1 MKKFLF
7 GIICFIFVGCTEPV
21 LNSSEYVIV
30 DTLEDNR
37 NGFGVILSYDVVVMV
52 KEDSSFHY
60 GRLTNDGMLADIK
73 IKKVKN
79 YYK

>member
-1 MKKFLF
+1 MKKFLL
-7 GIICFIFVGCTEPV
+7 GIICIIFVGCVEPV
-21 LNSSEYVIV
+21 LNSGEYVIV
-30 DTLEDNR
+30 DSLQNNR
-37 NGFGVILSYDVVVMV
+37 NGFGMILSYDVVVMV

-60 GRLTNDGMLADIK
+60 GRLTNDGILVDIS